1 MYRSILVAYA
11 TKHGSTRE
19 VAETIAGVLR
29 ADGYDVVVRPASDVT
44 CLDDVEAVVLG
55 GALYTGRW
63 HRDARRFLSRFRG
76 ELAARRLAIFGMGP
90 KTMSMEDVT
99 GSRDQLGRA
108 LQSFPDLQPVTT
120 AVFGGVIDPSVS
132 ALPVLAPARQRCP
145 RLAPD
150 PALGDRGGRRLRR
163 RACHHLTSG
172 ASRSE
177 CGS

>member
-29 ADGYDVVVRPASDVT
+29 ADGYDVVVRRASDVSS
-44 CLDDVEAVVLG
+44 LDDVEAVVLG

-90 KTMSMEDVT
+90 KTMSTEDVA

-120 AVFGGVIDPSVS
+120 AVFGGVIDPSVLRFPFSHLPASDARDWRQIRRWATEVS
-132 ALPVLAPARQRCP
+132 AAFATE
-145 RLAPD
+145 
-150 PALGDRGGRRLRR
+150 
-163 RACHHLTSG
+163 RATV
-172 ASRSE
+172 
-177 CGS
+177 